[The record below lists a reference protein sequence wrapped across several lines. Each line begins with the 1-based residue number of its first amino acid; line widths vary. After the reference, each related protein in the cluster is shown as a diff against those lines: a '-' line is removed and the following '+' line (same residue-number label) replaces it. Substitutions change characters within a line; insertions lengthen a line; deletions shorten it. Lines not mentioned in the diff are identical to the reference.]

1 MKKPFTLRFRMSEC
15 VALLI
20 GLLFANG
27 ALQAQIYL
35 HDFGTTT
42 ISAHP
47 YTVAPGTFDANLSN
61 SSWVNSTS
69 AWTSFAGSSGQAIS
83 LSNSGGTPAITLTF
97 DVASGYE
104 LSVTSFDFWRRRSST
119 GAQNWSMTI
128 NGIAVGSGTV
138 PTTGAALG
146 TTAVSNPVNGQTGT
160 ITVILSLSGAT
171 TTGTFRLD
179 DFTLNGSV
187 TPLAGNTV
195 VEFVSTSS
203 SAAENSG
210 SSNLA
215 LAITNFSTTTATN
228 VTISATGAT
237 GRVSSFTSPVVFPAN
252 NGSNQNCVVN
262 LSNNGLCDGDEDVT
276 FTITGIT
283 GGQGTPV
290 IGTNSAHVL
299 TVTDDDVCTSVQLTA
314 ISNTVSEGVGT
325 VTITGAITD
334 FSTSVATTVDLVLL
348 SGDATRINNYTT
360 QTLTFPAND
369 GSDQSVTITVTDNGL
384 CDGTEVLDFQLQN
397 IAGGQGTPFIG
408 AADQHELTITDNEG
422 TLGEVIARQAFDGLG
437 SDTWAILSGSGNIST
452 DAGAS
457 DFPSNERVLSS
468 SASWQVNNGSA
479 TLDLATVDVSGYNNI
494 VLTARLS
501 STAGTSG
508 NGADTGDEMEFFV
521 DLDGAGFPANGDIL
535 ILGNSNAQWGYS
547 TGTGV
552 ASTTAGTDLTFQP
565 AGGGGRTT
573 DGYSFISISIPDGTQ
588 TIALSVDALN
598 NSANETWNL
607 DDIQVTG
614 DRCNTIYYSRNTGN
628 VGDAIWSLNP
638 VGTGTTVTFDRFKSA
653 VVQSGHT
660 VTLNADTRV
669 EDLTVDAGG
678 TLALDANTLTVSGD
692 AFGIAGSMTA
702 ADDSEVLLNGTSLIT
717 LESAAALD
725 LYDLTLDAP
734 NDVLSDATISIRGTL
749 ALMDGEFDTSLG
761 AVTLSSTAT
770 GTGRLG
776 PVGSGASYTGNMT
789 VQRYIPA
796 GATNWRLMGSP
807 VAGQTIE
814 EWNDDYITA
823 GFPGSNAPGFDNPVG
838 SGILWPSIRWYDE
851 TNTFADIDSGLVG
864 VSSTAQALT
873 QGQGFAAWC
882 GDGLNTTAA
891 FTVDVTGAPHIASA
905 AISLPMDHT
914 DTSNPTIDGWNLV
927 SNPVPSPIL
936 FSNITRTNVDD
947 YVTYFD
953 PATGNTG
960 VWDISLGV
968 GTNNATDTIQSSQ
981 AFYLKA
987 NAAAP
992 VAEVEEA
999 DKVVGNDG
1007 GFFGGDQQ
1015 SLFTGVRLRISSAIN
1030 QFSDETLVHF
1040 GAGTPATDNE
1050 DVPKVIFSHPG
1061 APHIATRSSDG
1072 DLFAINAHG
1081 EYDTDIAIP
1090 VMVDVTIS
1098 GTYTVTAGSMENI
1111 GLSCLVLEDL
1121 LTGSSTMLV
1130 EGATY
1135 SFDVNADADNTVP
1148 RLRLIASA
1156 PVAFYAEPATCN
1168 GVTNG
1173 SASVVHT
1180 GIGPMDI
1187 TWTNEAGT
1195 IILEQTIE
1203 DGVASITALPAGAY
1217 GVEVSSTAGCGAL
1230 NTSFRIEEPAELEA
1244 LGNVSAATC
1253 ANTEG
1258 LVDVTILGGTMPYTF
1273 LWSNGSTDEDLSA
1286 VAGTYDVVV
1295 TDANGCM
1302 LESTGHT
1309 IEAGTGPTA
1318 IASVSGNTV
1327 LVNVELEFTNDTQDA
1342 DMYSWDFGDG
1352 NTSEV
1357 AEPTHAWSEPGT
1369 YTVSLTVSDGT
1380 CTDTWTDVVVVETS
1394 TSIATVTAAVALNA
1408 WYANDRFVVEH
1419 GFDNGK
1425 PVTIEVM
1432 DATGRLHITRQATG
1446 SPARVSIPTA
1456 QLTTGIWFLRVT
1468 NDQYQR
1474 TMRVPLVR

>member
-1 MKKPFTLRFRMSEC
+1 MKKPFTLRFRIIEC

-20 GLLFANG
+20 GLLSANG

-35 HDFGTTT
+35 HDFGTTA

-83 LSNSGGTPAITLTF
+83 LNNSTGTPTITLTF
-97 DVASGYE
+97 DVASGNE
-104 LSVTSFDFWRRRSST
+104 LSVTSFDFWRRRSNT

-146 TTAVSNPVNGQTGT
+146 TTSVANAVAGQTGT
-160 ITVILSLSGAT
+160 ITVIISLSGASG
-171 TTGTFRLD
+171 TGTFRLD

-187 TPLAGNTV
+187 TPLAGNTS

-203 SAAENSG
+203 STAENAG
-210 SSNLA
+210 TTNLA
-215 LAITNFSTTTATN
+215 LAISNFSTSLATN
-228 VTISATGAT
+228 VTITATGAT
-237 GRVSSFTSPVVFPAN
+237 GRVSSHTSPVVFPAN
-252 NGSNQNCVVN
+252 SGSNENCVVT
-262 LSNNGLCDGDEDVT
+262 LNNNAVCDGDEDVT
-276 FTITGIT
+276 FTITAVT

-290 IGTNSAHVL
+290 IGSNNAHVL
-299 TVTDDDVCTSVQLTA
+299 TVTNEDVCTSVELTTS
-314 ISNTVSEGVGT
+314 SNTVGEGVGT
-325 VTITGAITD
+325 VTITGVITD
-334 FSTSVATTVDLVLL
+334 FSTSVATTVDLMLL

-369 GSDQSVTITVTDNGL
+369 GSNQSVTITVTDNGL

-397 IAGGQGTPFIG
+397 IGGGQGTPFIG
-408 AADQHELTITDNEG
+408 TTDQHELTITDNEG
-422 TLGEVIARQAFDGLG
+422 TLGEVIANQAFDGLS
-437 SDTWAILSGSGNIST
+437 SDDWTIDAGSGNIST
-452 DAGAS
+452 DVGAT
-457 DFPSNERVLSS
+457 DFPNDERVLSGT
-468 SASWQVNNGSA
+468 ASWQVNNA
-479 TLDLATVDVSGYNNI
+479 NPTLDLTTVDVSGYSNI
-494 VLTARLS
+494 VLTARVS
-501 STAGTSG
+501 STASTSG
-508 NGADTGDEMEFFV
+508 NGSDNGDVMDFYV
-521 DLDGAGFPANGDIL
+521 DLDGAGFPGTPDIRIEGNG
-535 ILGNSNAQWGYS
+535 NAKWGYS

-552 ASTTAGTDLTFQP
+552 ASTTAGTPATLQP
-565 AGGGGRTT
+565 SGGGYQTT
-573 DGYSFISISIPDGTQ
+573 EGYSFVSISIPDGTN
-588 TIALSVDALN
+588 TIALRVEGDN
-598 NSANETWNL
+598 NSANEFWNL
-607 DDIQVTG
+607 DNVQVTG
-614 DRCNTIYYSRNTGN
+614 DRCNTIYYSRATGN

-638 VGTGTTVTFDRFKSA
+638 VGTGIAVTFDRFKSA
-653 VVQSGHT
+653 VVQSPHT
-660 VTLNADTRV
+660 VTFNADTRV
-669 EDLTVDAGG
+669 EDLTVNVGG
-678 TLALDANTLTVSGD
+678 TLALSANTLTVSGD
-692 AFGIAGSMTA
+692 VFDIDGAMSA
-702 ADDSEVLLNGTSLIT
+702 ADNSGLVLNGTSLVT

-725 LYDLTLDAP
+725 LHDLTIDAP
-734 NDVLSDATISIRGTL
+734 NDVLSDATIAIRGTL
-749 ALMDGEFDTSLG
+749 LLEDGEFDTSLG

-776 PVGSGASYTGNMT
+776 EVGSGATYTGTMT

-807 VAGQTIE
+807 VVGQTVQ

-851 TNTFADIDSGLVG
+851 THTYADVDSGLVG

-891 FTVDVTGAPHIASA
+891 FTVDVTGAPHIAST
-905 AISLPMDHT
+905 AISLPLDFT
-914 DTSNPTIDGWNLV
+914 DTTNPTIDGWNLV
-927 SNPVPSPIL
+927 SNPVPSPVL
-936 FSNITRTNVDD
+936 FSNIDRTNVDD

-960 VWDISLGV
+960 AWDISLGV

-981 AFYLKA
+981 AFYLKT
-987 NAAAP
+987 NAASP

-1015 SLFTGVRLRISSAIN
+1015 SLFNGVRLKISSAIN

-1050 DVPKVIFSHPG
+1050 DVPKVILSHPG
-1061 APHIATRSSDG
+1061 APRIGTRSSDG

-1081 EYDTDIAIP
+1081 EYDADITIP
-1090 VMVDVTIS
+1090 VMVDVSIT
-1098 GTYTVTAGSMENI
+1098 GTYTVTASSMENV

-1121 LTGSSTMLV
+1121 LTGSMTQLV

-1135 SFDVNADADNTVP
+1135 SFSVNADADVTAP
-1148 RLRLIASA
+1148 RLRLVASA
-1156 PVAFYAEPATCN
+1156 PVPFHAEPTTCY
-1168 GVTNG
+1168 GTTNG
-1173 SASVVHT
+1173 SATVVYT
-1180 GIGPMDI
+1180 GTGAMDI
-1187 TWTNEAGT
+1187 IWTNEAGT
-1195 IILEQTIE
+1195 TILEQTIV
-1203 DGVASITALPAGAY
+1203 DGVASITALPAGEY
-1217 GVEVSSTAGCGAL
+1217 GVEVSSAAGCGAL
-1230 NTSFRIEEPAELEA
+1230 STSFRIDEPAELEA
-1244 LGNVSAATC
+1244 LSEVSDANC

-1258 LVDVTILGGTMPYTF
+1258 LVDVTILGGTMPYTY
-1273 LWSNGSTDEDLSA
+1273 LWSNGSNDEDLSA
-1286 VAGTYDVVV
+1286 LPGTYGVVV
-1295 TDANGCM
+1295 TDANACV
-1302 LESTGHT
+1302 LEGASYT
-1309 IEAGTGPTA
+1309 IEAGTGPSA
-1318 IASVSGNTV
+1318 IASASVNMV
-1327 LVNVELEFTNDTQDA
+1327 LVNVDVEFTNGTEDA
-1342 DMYSWDFGDG
+1342 DMYTWDFGDG
-1352 NTSEV
+1352 NTSEA
-1357 AEPTHAWSEPGT
+1357 AEPTHAWSTPGT
-1369 YTVSLTVSDGT
+1369 YTVTLTVSDGT

-1394 TSIATVTAAVALNA
+1394 TSIGTATQVVTLNA

-1425 PVTIEVM
+1425 PVLIEVM
-1432 DATGRLHITRQATG
+1432 DATGRLHITKQAAG
-1446 SPARVSIPTA
+1446 SPARVNIPTA
-1456 QLTTGIWFLRVT
+1456 QLSTGIWFVRVT
-1468 NDQYQR
+1468 NDQSQR